1 MANQQTVTVNVLA
14 DTKRFSSAMRSA
26 GDNTDLLTKS
36 IKGFGIAAAAAFT
49 AAAVSTIA
57 YAAKSIKSAS
67 ELEQSIGG
75 VEAVFKE
82 YAGTV
87 EETSKKA
94 AQSLGLSRDAYN
106 KVATIIGTQLKA
118 SGTTLDQLAGK
129 TNDLVT
135 VAADLAATFGGDVTE
150 ATTAVTSALRGEF
163 EPLRRF
169 GIALSVAQ
177 IETEALAMTQKTA
190 ASQLTATEKAAAA
203 QSLIFKGAAD
213 ATGQF
218 GREAD
223 TLAGKQQ
230 RLKADL
236 ENIQATIGEALLP
249 VVVEATDQFAAFIG
263 ELIEKPEFKRFLD
276 DVTTS
281 LQTLLPQVITAITN
295 FGTFAYNIL
304 PDFRD
309 ILGVVNSTLK
319 VLNNTLGDTST
330 KGSNAWKWISDLRY
344 IMDNLAKVTEGVDK
358 QIKSFN
364 NGLNSLGTFGT
375 IAKAAIDAFAG
386 SLVPIQRGLEAIAN
400 LIKFINGTPVSTNVT
415 NPATGRPYTSGGLKL
430 AEGGIV
436 MPRPGGVQATIAE
449 AGEAEAVIPLSKM
462 GSMGTTVV
470 INGNVGYDAVELA
483 REIARRQA
491 QVNALTGVNRLIG
504 VS

>member
-1 MANQQTVTVNVLA
+1 MANQQTVNVNIVA

-26 GDNTDLLTKS
+26 GSDTDFLTNS
-36 IKGFGIAAAAAFT
+36 VKGFGLAAVAAFT
-49 AAAVSTIA
+49 AAAVATVA
-57 YAAKSIKSAS
+57 YAVESVKAAS
-67 ELEQSIGG
+67 NLEQSIGG

-150 ATTAVTSALRGEF
+150 ASTAVTAALRGEF

-213 ATGQF
+213 ASGQF
-218 GREAD
+218 ARESD
-223 TLAGKQQ
+223 SLAGKQQ
-230 RLKADL
+230 RLNAQL
-236 ENIQATIGEALLP
+236 ENIQATIGENLLP
-249 VVVEATDQFAAFIG
+249 VVAEATDFFAKFIG
-263 ELIEKPEFKRFLD
+263 ELVEKPEFKKFLAD
-276 DVTTS
+276 TATVLGDVMEFLPTAVDNIMSFGKDALPAVNAFLPLVNTA
-281 LQTLLPQVITAITN
+281 LEFFVKFLLGVEGSKAGDSTR
-295 FGTFAYNIL
+295 TFADSMNDLADGFTRVTNAINFLSDGWDKL
-304 PDFRD
+304 PEP
-309 ILGVVNSTLK
+309 V
-319 VLNNTLGDTST
+319 
-330 KGSNAWKWISDLRY
+330 KWI
-344 IMDNLAKVTEGVDK
+344 IGQVA
-358 QIKSFN
+358 
-364 NGLNSLGTFGT
+364 NGLNPFSKLDPFFNMIPG
-375 IAKAAIDAFAG
+375 
-386 SLVPIQRGLEAIAN
+386 N
-400 LIKFINGTPVSTNVT
+400 TPT
-415 NPATGRPYTSGGLKL
+415 TGQPYRTGGLKL

-491 QVNALTGVNRLIG
+491 QVNALSGVNRLIG

>member
-1 MANQQTVTVNVLA
+1 MANTQTVTVNVLA
-14 DTKRFSSAMRSA
+14 DTKRFSSAMKGA
-26 GDNTDLLTKS
+26 GNDTDFLTKS
-36 IKGFGIAAAAAFT
+36 IAGFGIAAAAAFT
-49 AAAVSTIA
+49 AAAVATVA
-57 YAAKSIKSAS
+57 YATKSVKAAS

-87 EETSKKA
+87 EESSKKA

-106 KVATIIGTQLKA
+106 KVATIIGTQLKS

-135 VAADLAATFGGDVTE
+135 IAADLAATFGGDVSE
-150 ATTAVTSALRGEF
+150 AATAVTAALRGEF

-177 IETEALAMTQKTA
+177 IETKALEMTQKSA

-203 QSLIFKGAAD
+203 QALIFQGAAD
-213 ATGQF
+213 ASGQF
-218 GREAD
+218 ARESD

-230 RLKADL
+230 RLNAQL
-236 ENIQATIGEALLP
+236 ENIQATIGEYLLP
-249 VVVEATDQFAAFIG
+249 IVADATDQFAHFIG
-263 ELIEKPEFKRFLD
+263 ELVEKPEFKQFMADLATEFSNVMEWLPGALENLMSFGKDALPAVQEFLPLVNEALGLFVEFLFGVENSKAGD
-276 DVTTS
+276 STRSFADAMRDLGS
-281 LQTLLPQVITAITN
+281 SFSEITGFI
-295 FGTFAYNIL
+295 
-304 PDFRD
+304 R
-309 ILGVVNSTLK
+309 
-319 VLNNTLGDTST
+319 
-330 KGSNAWKWISDLRY
+330 DLRTAW
-344 IMDNLAKVTEGVDK
+344 DNLPEPIKWAIGQLAKSLNPFSGLIDGLDRLTGNK
-358 QIKSFN
+358 QTS
-364 NGLNSLGTFGT
+364 
-375 IAKAAIDAFAG
+375 
-386 SLVPIQRGLEAIAN
+386 
-400 LIKFINGTPVSTNVT
+400 NVQAYRT
-415 NPATGRPYTSGGLKL
+415 GGLKL

-491 QVNALTGVNRLIG
+491 QVNALSGVNRLVG

>member
-1 MANQQTVTVNVLA
+1 MANQQTVNVNIVA

-26 GDNTDLLTKS
+26 GDDTDFLTKS
-36 IKGFGIAAAAAFT
+36 VKGFGIAAAAAFT
-49 AAAVSTIA
+49 AAAVATVA
-57 YAAKSIKSAS
+57 YAAESVKAAS
-67 ELEQSIGG
+67 NLEQSIGG

-87 EETSKKA
+87 EATSKKA
-94 AQSLGLSRDAYN
+94 ADSLGLSRDAYN

-150 ATTAVTSALRGEF
+150 ASTAVTAALRGEF

-213 ATGQF
+213 ASGQF
-218 GREAD
+218 ARESD
-223 TLAGKQQ
+223 SLAGKQQ
-230 RLKADL
+230 RLNAQL
-236 ENIQATIGEALLP
+236 ENIQATIGENLLP
-249 VVVEATDQFAAFIG
+249 IVAEATDYFSKFVG
-263 ELIEKPEFKRFLD
+263 ELVEKPEFKQFLAD
-276 DVTTS
+276 MSTALSDVMEFLPTAVENVMSFGNDALPAVNAFLPLVNEALELFVNFLLGVEGSKAGDSTRTFADAMNDLADSFKEVTGFIKDLNTAWDNLPEPIKWIIGKLINNLNPFAPLMQGIEMLSGNTTS
-281 LQTLLPQVITAITN
+281 NVQ
-295 FGTFAYNIL
+295 AY
-304 PDFRD
+304 R
-309 ILGVVNSTLK
+309 
-319 VLNNTLGDTST
+319 
-330 KGSNAWKWISDLRY
+330 
-344 IMDNLAKVTEGVDK
+344 
-358 QIKSFN
+358 
-364 NGLNSLGTFGT
+364 
-375 IAKAAIDAFAG
+375 
-386 SLVPIQRGLEAIAN
+386 
-400 LIKFINGTPVSTNVT
+400 
-415 NPATGRPYTSGGLKL
+415 SGGLKL

-470 INGNVGYDAVELA
+470 INGNVGYSAEELA

-491 QVNALTGVNRLIG
+491 QVNALSGINRLVG

>member
-1 MANQQTVTVNVLA
+1 MANQQTVSVNIIA

-26 GDNTDLLTKS
+26 GSDTDFLTNS
-36 IKGFGIAAAAAFT
+36 VKGFGLAAVAAFT
-49 AAAVSTIA
+49 AAAVATVA
-57 YAAKSIKSAS
+57 YAVESVKAAS
-67 ELEQSIGG
+67 NLEQSIGG

-150 ATTAVTSALRGEF
+150 ASTAVTAALRGEF

-213 ATGQF
+213 ASGQF
-218 GREAD
+218 ARESD
-223 TLAGKQQ
+223 SLAGKQQ
-230 RLKADL
+230 RLNAQL
-236 ENIQATIGEALLP
+236 ENIQATIGENLLP
-249 VVVEATDQFAAFIG
+249 VVSEATDFFAKFIG
-263 ELIEKPEFKRFLD
+263 ELVEKPEFKQFLAD
-276 DVTTS
+276 TATLLGDVMEFLPTVVENVMSFGKDALPAVQAFLPLVNES
-281 LQTLLPQVITAITN
+281 LQLFTEFL
-295 FGTFAYNIL
+295 
-304 PDFRD
+304 
-309 ILGVVNSTLK
+309 LGVEGSKAGDSTQSFADSMGNLADSLNEATGFIRDMRTAWDNLPEPIKWAIGQLAIGLNPFGRAVESLK
-319 VLNNTLGDTST
+319 NLSGNGDTS
-330 KGSNAWKWISDLRY
+330 
-344 IMDNLAKVTEGVDK
+344 
-358 QIKSFN
+358 
-364 NGLNSLGTFGT
+364 
-375 IAKAAIDAFAG
+375 
-386 SLVPIQRGLEAIAN
+386 
-400 LIKFINGTPVSTNVT
+400 NVQT
-415 NPATGRPYTSGGLKL
+415 YRSGGLKL

-491 QVNALTGVNRLIG
+491 QVNALSGVNRLIG

>member
-14 DTKRFSSAMRSA
+14 DTKRFSSAMKGA
-26 GDNTDLLTKS
+26 GSDTDFLTNS

-49 AAAVSTIA
+49 AAAVATVA
-57 YAAKSIKSAS
+57 YATESVKAAS
-67 ELEQSIGG
+67 NLEQSIGG

-150 ATTAVTSALRGEF
+150 ASTAVTAALRGEF

-213 ATGQF
+213 ASGQF
-218 GREAD
+218 AREAD
-223 TLAGKQQ
+223 SLAGKQQ
-230 RLKADL
+230 RLNAQL
-236 ENIQATIGEALLP
+236 ENIQATIGENLLP
-249 VVVEATDQFAAFIG
+249 IVAEATDQFAKFVG
-263 ELIEKPEFKRFLD
+263 ELVEDPEFKQFLTD
-276 DVTTS
+276 MKDELSKLMEFLPAVVENVMS
-281 LQTLLPQVITAITN
+281 FGKDALPAVQAFLPLVNEAMGLFVEFLLGVESSKAGDSTR
-295 FGTFAYNIL
+295 TFADAMSDLADSFSEITGVIRDLRTAWDNL
-304 PDFRD
+304 PEP
-309 ILGVVNSTLK
+309 I
-319 VLNNTLGDTST
+319 
-330 KGSNAWKWISDLRY
+330 KWI
-344 IMDNLAKVTEGVDK
+344 IGQLA
-358 QIKSFN
+358 
-364 NGLNSLGTFGT
+364 NGLNPFSKLQPALDLLSKGNNT
-375 IAKAAIDAFAG
+375 
-386 SLVPIQRGLEAIAN
+386 S
-400 LIKFINGTPVSTNVT
+400 NVQ
-415 NPATGRPYTSGGLKL
+415 AYRSGGLKL
-430 AEGGIV
+430 AEGGVV

-449 AGEAEAVIPLSKM
+449 AGEPEAVIPLSKM

-470 INGNVGYDAVELA
+470 INGNVGYSAEGLA

-491 QVNALTGVNRLIG
+491 QVNALSGINRLVG